1 VGLGAGRTYGEV
13 TASDAGSRDDS
24 AEAARSAISATLL
37 LAMAVATR
45 SCCEVGRVDSLE
57 RSGDED
63 ASRVLYRHR
72 HMVEAVHRRGAR
84 WVTQINEL
92 CGGRDPTLDHPYLS
106 LSLSPCLPKY

>member
-1 VGLGAGRTYGEV
+1 V
-13 TASDAGSRDDS
+13 TARDAGSRDDS

-45 SCCEVGRVDSLE
+45 SCCEVGRVDKLGAE
-57 RSGDED
+57 WRRGCQQGFIYIDT
-63 ASRVLYRHR
+63 Y
-72 HMVEAVHRRGAR
+72 MVEAVHRRGAR

-92 CGGRDPTLDHPYLS
+92 CDGRDPTLDYLS